1 MPKLLI
7 LAAAFPC
14 IYYTLRRTNDVTFS
28 EAGKCSRFCISD
40 CCAVLNKI
48 AKSHIIM
55 KKKSQSGKVPVS
67 KLQAF
72 LSELSGMLSQEGS
85 EFFVNRSDDGTTSIR
100 LARGQYLTISMQKG
114 GRS

>member
-40 CCAVLNKI
+40 C
-48 AKSHIIM
+48 
-55 KKKSQSGKVPVS
+55 
-67 KLQAF
+67 
-72 LSELSGMLSQEGS
+72 
-85 EFFVNRSDDGTTSIR
+85 
-100 LARGQYLTISMQKG
+100 
-114 GRS
+114 

>member
-1 MPKLLI
+1 MPKSQTMI
-7 LAAAFPC
+7 
-14 IYYTLRRTNDVTFS
+14 R
-28 EAGKCSRFCISD
+28 
-40 CCAVLNKI
+40 
-48 AKSHIIM
+48 M

-67 KLQAF
+67 KLQTF